1 MTACL
6 SSISIAFYDILAQTY
21 VTIKI
26 LRCESDLRAVIG
38 PLMGLPA
45 VKKLGVAKCSGR
57 KFRSEFFTRL
67 FEHFC
72 AYLRHRL
79 AEHADLGIT

>member
-45 VKKLGVAKCSGR
+45 VKKLQR
-57 KFRSEFFTRL
+57 KRPQDKQILPSAMAGNFALSFSLNFLCLSQARL
-67 FEHFC
+67 
-72 AYLRHRL
+72 
-79 AEHADLGIT
+79 G